1 MSGSATYQTIEQ
13 STPISVLSVDDHEI
27 VRQGMAFLLLPFEDI
42 EVVGSARSGSEAL
55 EMCEELQPD
64 VVLMDMVMPEMD
76 GPIVT
81 QAIKERFPDVQV
93 LVLTSFYDETLVS
106 RAMQAGAIG
115 YLLKGVSIDE
125 LAEGIRSAYA
135 GKSVMAQEAMQAL
148 VRASQTGR
156 GVGDDL
162 SERER
167 EVLALLVE
175 GKTNNQIAEE
185 LVISLPTVKTHLRN
199 IYGKLGVANRAEAAS
214 LAVRRNLVPP
224 A

>member
-1 MSGSATYQTIEQ
+1 VNPMHQTEAQ
-13 STPISVLSVDDHEI
+13 SDPIRVLSVDDHEI
-27 VRQGMAFLLLPFEDI
+27 VRQGMSFLLLPFEDI
-42 EVVGSARSGSEAL
+42 EVVGSARGGAEAL
-55 EMCEELQPD
+55 DMCEELAPD

-76 GPIVT
+76 GPAVT

-93 LVLTSFYDETLVS
+93 LVLTSFHDETLVT
-106 RAMQAGAIG
+106 RAMQAGAVG

-125 LAEGIRSAYA
+125 LAEGIRSANG
-135 GKSVMAQEAMQAL
+135 GKLVMAQEAMQAL
-148 VRASQTGR
+148 VQASHSGR

-167 EVLALLVE
+167 EVLALVAE
-175 GKTNNQIAEE
+175 GKTNNQVAEE

-214 LAVRRNLVPP
+214 LAVRSNLVPTG
-224 A
+224 

>member
-1 MSGSATYQTIEQ
+1 MNKVHQTEDQSG
-13 STPISVLSVDDHEI
+13 PIRILSVDDHEI

-42 EVVGSARSGSEAL
+42 EVVGSARSGTDAL
-55 EMCEELQPD
+55 KLCGELRPD

-76 GPIVT
+76 GPTVT
-81 QAIKERFPDVQV
+81 QAIKEQHPDMQV
-93 LVLTSFYDETLVS
+93 LVLTSFYDETLVA

-135 GKSVMAQEAMQAL
+135 GKPVLAQEAMQAL
-148 VRASQTGR
+148 IRASQSRR
-156 GVGDDL
+156 GVGGDL

-175 GKTNNQIAEE
+175 GKTNNEIAET
-185 LVISLPTVKTHLRN
+185 LVISLPTVKTHIRN

-214 LAVRRNLVPP
+214 LAVRNNLVPS
-224 A
+224 